1 MGSIDL
7 SVASTETKYIKLK
20 NKTQN
25 DIFIFGIFHKNYI
38 IILAFFEM
46 IWLKYKYLQKKS
58 AVLFFS
64 FLVFRPCNG

>member
-46 IWLKYKYLQKKS
+46 I
-58 AVLFFS
+58 
-64 FLVFRPCNG
+64 